1 MYHVTSRGVAR
12 RAIFHSDDDRRA
24 FLDSLAQVVWEQ
36 AWRCHAY
43 CLMPNHYHLLIDTP
57 NADLPEGM
65 RDLNSGYA
73 TRFNAAHE
81 LDGHVFQG
89 RYGAQLVRSHEH
101 ALQVARYIPVNPVR
115 AGLCKE
121 PSEWAWS
128 NYRAIVGLVR
138 TPPFLNTA
146 TTLTWFGGDSSAA
159 ARYGEFVAHGHTVL
173 DPEAAALAVL
183 LSSGRLAD
191 IRLAHVEYGYSL
203 RTIASH
209 VGVHHSTLARRL
221 QGNGAPKGV

>member
-12 RAIFHSDDDRRA
+12 RAIFRSDDDRRA
-24 FLDSLAQVVWEQ
+24 FLDSLAQVVLEQ
-36 AWRCHAY
+36 TWGCHAY

-73 TRFNAAHE
+73 TRFNTAHQ

-89 RYGAQLVRSHEH
+89 RYGARLVRSREH

-115 AGLCKE
+115 AGLCTE
-121 PSEWAWS
+121 PAGWAWS
-128 NYRAIVGLVR
+128 NYRAVVGLVR
-138 TPPFLNTA
+138 APAFLDTK
-146 TTLTWFGGDSSAA
+146 TTLTWFGGDMSAA
-159 ARYGEFVAHGHTVL
+159 ARYGEFVDRGHTVL
-173 DPEAAALAVL
+173 DPEAAALAEL
-183 LSSGRLAD
+183 LGSGRLED
-191 IRLAHVEYGYSL
+191 VRLAHVEYGYSL